1 MMTASATATRDVTF
15 TITDARYVGAK
26 VGADLRL
33 LNILYGRPGLDS
45 ITEFAEEAALLLR
58 DRYLGTVDY
67 GFRDAAANSWKLR
80 LRYTATTGGH
90 LLDDRPGKLPTGAAV
105 AGYPFFSYLTYS
117 AAFDALT
124 AAQQDAVRDVLPVH
138 RVGADE
144 PVTGLGAS
152 QSGHGYGRN
161 GTGVTRDLYIAIG
174 IEES

>member
-1 MMTASATATRDVTF
+1 MTATATRATTF

-26 VGADLRL
+26 IGADLRL
-33 LNILYGRPGLDS
+33 LNALYGRPSLES
-45 ITEFAEEAALLLR
+45 ISDFAEEAALLLR
-58 DRYLGTVDY
+58 DGYLGTVDY
-67 GFRDAAANSWKLR
+67 GFRDTATNAWKLR

-105 AGYPFFSYLTYS
+105 ARYPFCSYLTYS
-117 AAFDALT
+117 VTFEAL
-124 AAQQDAVRDVLPVH
+124 APARQDAAREALPIR

-144 PVTGLGAS
+144 PVAGLGTG

-161 GTGVTRDLYIAIG
+161 GAGVTRDVFIAFG

>member
-1 MMTASATATRDVTF
+1 MTVSATATRTATF

-33 LNILYGRPGLDS
+33 LNILYGRPDLES
-45 ITEFAEEAALLLR
+45 IADFAEEAALLLR
-58 DRYLGTVDY
+58 DRYLSTVDY
-67 GFRDAAANSWKLR
+67 GFRDTATNLWKLR
-80 LRYTATTGGH
+80 LRYSATTGGH
-90 LLDDRPGKLPTGAAV
+90 LLDDRPGMLPTGAAV
-105 AGYPFFSYLTYS
+105 ARYPFCSYHTYS
-117 AAFDALT
+117 AVFHALT
-124 AAQQDAVRDVLPVH
+124 ATQQDAVRDVLPVH

-161 GTGVTRDLYIAIG
+161 GAGVTRGLFIAFG